1 MTLPFER
8 KRAVINT
15 GQFLKDLLDPQ
26 KTPRVPANIR
36 HQAGSLLKH
45 YPLQYEMETA
55 GKQAPNIF
63 GDDDLK
69 VLTDK
74 NKSVY

>member
-8 KRAVINT
+8 KRAVTNT
-15 GQFLKDLLDPQ
+15 EQFLKDLLDPQ

-36 HQAGSLLKH
+36 HQAASLLKH
-45 YPLQYEMETA
+45 YPRHHEMKSA
-55 GKQAPNIF
+55 GEQAPNIF

-69 VLTDK
+69 VLTK
-74 NKSVY
+74 RNKSV

>member
-8 KRAVINT
+8 KRAVTNT
-15 GQFLKDLLDPQ
+15 EQFLKDLLDPQ

-36 HQAGSLLKH
+36 RRASSLLKH
-45 YPLQYEMETA
+45 YPLPYEMETA
-55 GKQAPNIF
+55 GEQAPKIF